1 MTSPSHQ
8 HTSHATPAGRGVS
21 RARMALWG
29 AGVIVALVVAHVL
42 DGPARSVM
50 PDPRAESR
58 DWHRLARVMGYVPT
72 WAVVAVALVL
82 HDRAGRREAGGRW
95 LLRGA
100 YVLGAAAAGGAA
112 AEIGKLL
119 VRRLRPGAEMVYEF
133 RPFSE
138 DLWSTSGIGMP
149 SSHTAVAFAAAGAL
163 TKLFPAASGVWILLA
178 AACGWTRLLDD
189 AHYLSD
195 VVAGAILGWLM
206 ARAVALLGPRTPSDA
221 ALPVG
226 DGRSA

>member
-1 MTSPSHQ
+1 MTTSSPH
-8 HTSHATPAGRGVS
+8 HTSDAKPAGRGTS
-21 RARMALWG
+21 RAQVARWG
-29 AGVIVALVVAHVL
+29 AAAIVVLVVAHVL
-42 DGPARSVM
+42 DGPARSVL
-50 PDPRAESR
+50 PDARAESR

-72 WAVVAVALVL
+72 WALAAAALVL
-82 HDRAGRREAGGRW
+82 NDRSRHRDARGRW

-112 AEIGKLL
+112 AEVGKLL

-133 RPFSE
+133 RPFAE

-163 TKLFPAASGVWILLA
+163 TRLFPASTVVWVLLA

-195 VVAGAILGWLM
+195 VVAGAMLGWLM
-206 ARAVALLGPRTPSDA
+206 AQAVALLGPRQGQGASGA
-221 ALPVG
+221 EGGA
-226 DGRSA
+226 